1 MVRLCNTEP
10 ASLHGLCLFQSIIA
24 FVADFRD
31 RSTLETFDDPR
42 RPSSRKIALSHARRC
57 RMERALAGCL
67 ILIAEDDPLIAT
79 DITQAFED
87 EGARVITAHTLN
99 EALCGVEDPALSAA
113 ILDHALSDGD
123 SSTVCKRMKER
134 NIPFVTY
141 SGYDPLGGVCREGVR
156 VMKPA
161 SMSLL
166 VATVKGLLS
175 ERQISTQTTNWR
187 ALIDYACAQPSAS
200 PLT

>member
-1 MVRLCNTEP
+1 
-10 ASLHGLCLFQSIIA
+10 
-24 FVADFRD
+24 
-31 RSTLETFDDPR
+31 
-42 RPSSRKIALSHARRC
+42 
-57 RMERALAGCL
+57 MERALAGCL
-67 ILIAEDDPLIAT
+67 ILIAEDEPLIAT
-79 DITQAFED
+79 DIAQAFED
-87 EGARVITAHTLN
+87 EGASVIMAHTLDD
-99 EALCGVEDPALSAA
+99 ALRGVEDPALSAA

-141 SGYDPLGGVCREGVR
+141 TGYDPLGGACREGVH

-175 ERQISTQTTNWR
+175 ERQISTPTTSWR

>member
-1 MVRLCNTEP
+1 
-10 ASLHGLCLFQSIIA
+10 
-24 FVADFRD
+24 
-31 RSTLETFDDPR
+31 
-42 RPSSRKIALSHARRC
+42 
-57 RMERALAGCL
+57 MERALAGCL
-67 ILIAEDDPLIAT
+67 ILIAEDEPLIAT
-79 DITQAFED
+79 EITQAFEG

-141 SGYDPLGGVCREGVR
+141 TGYDPLGGVCREGVH

-187 ALIDYACAQPSAS
+187 ALIDYACAQSSAS